1 MIRNL
6 FKKKKTALPVKESIE
21 TVNMMIENRLSK
33 YGWKYLKSSRKHK
46 KIIGELSFEILFST
60 SKWNQQGESIRIQWI
75 SMVNCKKYK
84 IPNKRILAYPYEP
97 LDSKLSGG
105 NKWYDITYKEYFDD
119 VVNDICF
126 QLENSIVLLASEFEK
141 DFIATGIR
149 LSKEGLLYT
158 YDSIY
163 NNDLNNKDISIQFID
178 DYIGHE
184 YAIVMAKNYVSK
196 YLTEQEQVDLM
207 HEIEA
212 YKSNQPLSIYLSCNE
227 IYIIRCFD
235 EIIKI

>member
-1 MIRNL
+1 M
-6 FKKKKTALPVKESIE
+6 ES
-21 TVNMMIENRLSK
+21 TR
-33 YGWKYLKSSRKHK
+33 
-46 KIIGELSFEILFST
+46 
-60 SKWNQQGESIRIQWI
+60 ESIRIEWI

-84 IPNKRILAYPYEP
+84 IPNKLILAYPYEP
-97 LDSKLSGG
+97 LDSKLLGG
-105 NKWYDITYKEYFDD
+105 IKWYDITNKEYFDD

-163 NNDLNNKDISIQFID
+163 NNDLNNKEINIQFID

-184 YAIVMAKNYVSK
+184 YAIVMA
-196 YLTEQEQVDLM
+196 
-207 HEIEA
+207 
-212 YKSNQPLSIYLSCNE
+212 
-227 IYIIRCFD
+227 
-235 EIIKI
+235 